1 MEPVSLSPQQAPIM
15 AHSDSQPSPTASSQ
29 LVPLSRL
36 PSFRMAD
43 GEPDVR
49 GWPVV
54 AADGGALGRVVE
66 LLVDPATSEIAAV
79 LVATPQADSAQGG
92 GRSVLPMEH
101 VHIDDRQDRLIA
113 DAAGLTGYA
122 DGAQSTSTTST
133 TSTAGGGDA
142 TVGTIAGATSG
153 ADLSRATT
161 SRDANGDEVIRV
173 PVVEERLVIEKRP
186 VVTEMLVIRKR
197 TVQTNQVVEADLR
210 RERVEIDQRDFRDG
224 QQRPPR

>member
-1 MEPVSLSPQQAPIM
+1 M
-15 AHSDSQPSPTASSQ
+15 AHSDSQRPHTASSQ

-36 PSFRMAD
+36 TSFRMAD

-54 AADGGALGRVVE
+54 ASDGGAALGRVVE
-66 LLVDPATSEIAAV
+66 LLVDPASSEIAAI
-79 LVATPQADSAQGG
+79 LVATPQSDSAQGG

-113 DAAGLTGYA
+113 DAAALTGYA
-122 DGAQSTSTTST
+122 DHGPAAAATGG
-133 TSTAGGGDA
+133 TAS
-142 TVGTIAGATSG
+142 GTMSG

-173 PVVEERLVIEKRP
+173 PVVEERLIVEKRP

-197 TVQTNQVVEADLR
+197 AVQTNQVVEADLR
-210 RERVEIDQRDFRDG
+210 RERVEVDQRDFTRDG
-224 QQRPPR
+224 QQQPPTR